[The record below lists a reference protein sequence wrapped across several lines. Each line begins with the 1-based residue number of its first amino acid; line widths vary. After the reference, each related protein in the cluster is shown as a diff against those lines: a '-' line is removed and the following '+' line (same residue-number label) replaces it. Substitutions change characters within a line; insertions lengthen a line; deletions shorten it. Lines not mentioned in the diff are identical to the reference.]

1 MGIPAYFKSLT
12 KKYTNIISYNKP
24 ECSRLFLDL
33 NCAIHGCVNTILQ
46 VNSQHKEKEVFEKE
60 IIHHTI
66 DYIVKITQFTTP
78 SQLLYIAI
86 DGIPPRSKI
95 VQQRKRRFVSSWK
108 AKVIHSKRIETNTQT
123 FEWDTNAITP
133 GTEFMNY
140 LSKCLH
146 EFFIKNNKH
155 KFPFEIIL
163 SDSNEPGEGEAK
175 ILDYIKSTSPPSAN
189 DIIYGLDADLIMLS
203 LLSHKNNIFLL
214 REPIHYEVKHHV
226 PSPFL
231 FLDIQQ
237 LRYYITQEYDN
248 VLDYVVLCFFQGNDF
263 LPPLS
268 FLKIRHNG
276 IDMVMQIYKNI
287 KQDFG
292 ETLLKYDEKEH
303 HYKLN
308 YRFLHKIFEEL
319 KNIEDECFYEAEE
332 KYYSQQT
339 NIPIYGFHKK
349 TPVEKVSMELDN
361 YPSYNKFP
369 KKIQAQKPGW
379 RLRYYH
385 ELFQFEDIH
394 EINDVCLNYLEGI
407 EWTMNYYFNKS
418 ISKDWYYRYNYSP
431 SILDIYNYMM
441 IEPINEMEQHIIKSI
456 KNKYPNTEY
465 DTDLQ
470 LLMCLPPSS
479 YNLIKPELQSIMF
492 DEKHECLY
500 MYPHKFYMTT
510 YLKNYLW
517 EASPIL
523 PQVDVELLSKVKQR
537 LFKSS

>member
-12 KKYTNIISYNKP
+12 KKYSNIISYNKP

-33 NCAIHGCVNTILQ
+33 NCAIHTCTNTIPQ
-46 VNSQHKEKEVFEKE
+46 PKDKDSFEQE
-60 IIHHTI
+60 IIRHTI
-66 DYIVKITQFTTP
+66 DYILKIVQFTQP
-78 SQLLYIAI
+78 SELLYIAI

-108 AKVIHSKRIETNTQT
+108 NNIIHHKQSI
-123 FEWDTNAITP
+123 WDTNAITP
-133 GTEFMNY
+133 GTQFMNY

-146 EFFIKNNKH
+146 DFFLENNKE
-155 KFPFEIIL
+155 KFPFDIIL

-175 ILDYIKSTSPPSAN
+175 ILDHIKQTPPPKAN

-203 LLSHKNNIFLL
+203 MLSYKNNIHLL
-214 REPIHYEVKHHV
+214 REPVHYDVKHYV

-237 LRYYITQEYDN
+237 LREHVSQDYGN
-248 VLDYVVLCFFQGNDF
+248 VLDYIVLCFFQGNDF

-276 IDMVMQIYKNI
+276 IDMVMKIYHNLRQESEEK
-287 KQDFG
+287 
-292 ETLLKYDEKEH
+292 LLNYDEDKT
-303 HYKLN
+303 HYTIN
-308 YRFLHKIFEEL
+308 YPFLHKILEQL

-332 KYYSQQT
+332 KYYSQQP
-339 NIPIYGFHKK
+339 NVVGYHKK
-349 TPVEKVSMELDN
+349 TPVEKASIELDN
-361 YPSYNKFP
+361 YPAFHKFP
-369 KKIQAQKPGW
+369 RKIQAQKPGW

-394 EINDVCLNYLEGI
+394 EINNVCLNYLEGI
-407 EWTMNYYFNKS
+407 EWTMNYYFNNAASKKTKH

-431 SILDIYNYMM
+431 SILDLYNYMM
-441 IEPINEMEQHIIKSI
+441 IVPMKDLQSYLESSIIHH
-456 KNKYPNTEY
+456 YPKTQY

-479 YNLIKPELQSIMF
+479 YGLLKPEYQSIML
-492 DEKHECLY
+492 DERHGCLY
-500 MYPHKFYMTT
+500 MYPEKFQMTT

-523 PQVDVELLSKVKQR
+523 PHVDSELLSKVKQR
-537 LFKSS
+537 LCKSS